1 MPELPEVETVR
12 RHLAR
17 RVIGRRVKSVR
28 TSGLKLRK
36 PLPRDLIRESRGGQF
51 VAARRVAK
59 FLFLDW
65 ESRSG
70 DRSRSLMAH
79 LGMTGHF
86 LYRKDTPHT
95 NPPHTHVEWRFED
108 GSSLVF
114 CDTRRFGLF
123 EWVARDARPA
133 GVGIDPTET
142 HPTGEMLHA
151 MIGKSRTPV
160 KSFLLDQRKIAG
172 LGNIYASEALFRA
185 GISPRRICRTI
196 SRDEADRLAV
206 AIMDALR
213 EAVRYKGTSF
223 SDFRD
228 LDDQPGENRNFLR
241 VYGREGKPCHVCK
254 TPIRRF
260 VQAGRSTFFCPQ
272 CQRKARI
279 RAASATPR

>member
-12 RHLAR
+12 RHLTR
-17 RVIGRRVKSVR
+17 RVIGRRVKTVR

-36 PLPRDLIRESRGGQF
+36 PLPPDLVRESRGGRF

-65 ESRSG
+65 ESRTG
-70 DRSRSLMAH
+70 NRSRSLMAH

-86 LYRKDTPHT
+86 LYRRDTPRS

-114 CDTRRFGLF
+114 CDPRRFGLF
-123 EWVARDARPA
+123 EWVATDARPE

-142 HPTGEMLHA
+142 TVTGELLHSML
-151 MIGKSRTPV
+151 KRSRTPV

-172 LGNIYASEALFRA
+172 LGNIYACEALFRA
-185 GISPRRICRTI
+185 GISPRRIGRAI
-196 SRDEADRLAV
+196 SRREADGLAL
-206 AIMDALR
+206 AIIDALG
-213 EAVRYKGTSF
+213 EAVRYRGTSF

-228 LDDQPGENRNFLR
+228 LDDEPGENRNFLR
-241 VYGREGKPCHVCK
+241 VYGREGRPCHVCR
-254 TPIRRF
+254 TRIHRF
-260 VQAGRSTFFCPQ
+260 VQSGRSTFFCPQ
-272 CQRKARI
+272 CQRKSRSPA
-279 RAASATPR
+279 